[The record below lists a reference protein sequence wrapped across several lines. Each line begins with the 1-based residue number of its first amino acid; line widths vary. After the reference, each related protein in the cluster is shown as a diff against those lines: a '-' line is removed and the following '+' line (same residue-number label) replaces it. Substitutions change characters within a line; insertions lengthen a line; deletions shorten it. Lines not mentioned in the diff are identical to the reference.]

1 MISSFFGKTKP
12 IVHFVLGILLLLFY
26 FGRIFFIA
34 GEKSF
39 FEEFPWE
46 LLAFGVLLLVIFIIH
61 QIVRTEKLTDFNS
74 YAMLFFVLMVIAFSE
89 EFEQKNA
96 IFTNLFLLL
105 ALWRLLSIKS
115 VKNVKHKIF
124 DASLLI
130 ALASLFY
137 DWALVF
143 LALIFVVINMYDR
156 KTFKNWLVP
165 LLGVATIFVLTFT
178 TLKVLGSL
186 DFFEQH
192 YQFTLSFLEAYSFLQ
207 VLNVKALVYFILAVV
222 IAILVFLRMRS
233 VGGGKLLHLRILFLA
248 LVFGILI
255 TLFTPVDESPVL
267 ITFFPASVF
276 LANYFEAIK
285 RKKLQEVVL
294 ILCILLSFLLFAL
307 ELNR

>member
-1 MISSFFGKTKP
+1 MTSRNFRMIDRSR
-12 IVHFVLGILLLLFY
+12 L
-26 FGRIFFIA
+26 
-34 GEKSF
+34 
-39 FEEFPWE
+39 
-46 LLAFGVLLLVIFIIH
+46 
-61 QIVRTEKLTDFNS
+61 
-74 YAMLFFVLMVIAFSE
+74 
-89 EFEQKNA
+89 KNA

-143 LALIFVVINMYDR
+143 LVLIFVVINMYDR

-207 VLNVKALVYFILAVV
+207 VLNVKALVYFILVVV

-285 RKKLQEVVL
+285 RSKLQEVVL

>member
-12 IVHFVLGILLLLFY
+12 IVHFVLAILLLLFY
-26 FGRIFFIA
+26 FGRIFFVA

-46 LLAFGVLLLVIFIIH
+46 LLAFGVLLLVIFIIN

-74 YAMLFFVLMVIAFSE
+74 YAILFFVLLAIAFSE
-89 EFEQKNA
+89 EFEHKNA

-143 LALIFVVINMYDR
+143 LVLIFVVINMYDR

-165 LLGVATIFVLTFT
+165 LLGVATIFILTFT

-186 DFFEQH
+186 DFFERH

-255 TLFTPVDESPVL
+255 TLFTPEDESPVL

-285 RKKLQEVVL
+285 RKKLQEIVL
-294 ILCILLSFLLFAL
+294 ILCLLLSFLLFAL

>member
-12 IVHFVLGILLLLFY
+12 IVHFVLVLLLLLFY
-26 FGRIFFIA
+26 FGRIFLVA

-39 FEEFPWE
+39 FEEFPME
-46 LLAFGVLLLVIFIIH
+46 FLAFGVLLLVIFIIN

-74 YAMLFFVLMVIAFSE
+74 FAMLFFVLLAIAFSE
-89 EFEQKNA
+89 EFEHKNA

-143 LALIFVVINMYDR
+143 LVLIFVVINMYDR

-207 VLNVKALVYFILAVV
+207 VLNVKALVYFILVVV

-285 RKKLQEVVL
+285 RSKLQEVVL
-294 ILCILLSFLLFAL
+294 VLCLLLSFLLFAL

>member
-12 IVHFVLGILLLLFY
+12 IVHFVLAILLLLFY
-26 FGRIFFIA
+26 FGRIFFVA

-46 LLAFGVLLLVIFIIH
+46 LLAFGVLLLVIFIIN
-61 QIVRTEKLTDFNS
+61 QIIRTEKLTDFNS
-74 YAMLFFVLMVIAFSE
+74 YAILFFVLLAIAFSE
-89 EFEQKNA
+89 EFEHKNA

-143 LALIFVVINMYDR
+143 LVLIFVVINMYDR

-165 LLGVATIFVLTFT
+165 LLGVATIFILTFT

-186 DFFEQH
+186 DFFERH

-248 LVFGILI
+248 LAFGILI
-255 TLFTPVDESPVL
+255 TLFTPEDESPVL

-285 RKKLQEVVL
+285 RKKLQEIVL
-294 ILCILLSFLLFAL
+294 ILCLLLSFLLFAL